1 MWEHKR
7 THDNRYLDQET
18 TPRHIC
24 MRNDRYVSST
34 SDRRREERMI
44 DTDRR
49 QAIMYLYEKSVV
61 QLNTALQE
69 VSKRTLFSHEIV
81 Q

>member
-1 MWEHKR
+1 M
-7 THDNRYLDQET
+7 N
-18 TPRHIC
+18 
-24 MRNDRYVSST
+24 
-34 SDRRREERMI
+34 

-81 Q
+81 QGRYNFFLLQAIQYEDVISPKNTKQA